1 MDPSRNSYKYFFIFA
16 RPIFPIGLFIENGKK
31 KQIKSYRCDELYNL
45 KTYNEN
51 VFNKLQICKTFH

>member
-1 MDPSRNSYKYFFIFA
+1 MDPSKFIQIFFYFCASHISDWIVY
-16 RPIFPIGLFIENGKK
+16 REWKK